1 MFISIENNIN
11 DAGMIELEKGMT
23 KYIQSVIFNDNIVE
37 NTARTFQT
45 FVSALKEMTTFLTL
59 AGKTTV
65 MIRDLLTN
73 QIKLAKETFANN
85 DEWNTRMAGFN
96 KDLYIEAMIEAV
108 HQGMT
113 AGKIQSKSQQL
124 NAIFGAFGF
133 GFGQMSDSE
142 KTNRYGIMN

>member
-85 DEWNTRMAGFN
+85 DE
-96 KDLYIEAMIEAV
+96 
-108 HQGMT
+108 
-113 AGKIQSKSQQL
+113 
-124 NAIFGAFGF
+124 
-133 GFGQMSDSE
+133 
-142 KTNRYGIMN
+142 